1 MNVYLLI
8 DENSPELSI
17 ENGAYNVIGV
27 YSDRGQALQ
36 RLESRIK
43 EEKAENYICMERYE
57 DDKSVNLY
65 FYYNGNEENLC
76 WFVAR
81 MVELKLQ

>member
-27 YSDRGQALQ
+27 YSDRGQVLQ

-65 FYYNGNEENLC
+65 FYYNGDEENPC

>member
-27 YSDRGQALQ
+27 YSDRGQVLQ

-43 EEKAENYICMERYE
+43 EEKRRITFAWKGTKMTSRLICISTTTGMR
-57 DDKSVNLY
+57 KIRVGL
-65 FYYNGNEENLC
+65 
-76 WFVAR
+76 
-81 MVELKLQ
+81 LQEW